1 MSRFLSLA
9 RRAPPRLRT
18 ARCILR
24 AGDEF
29 LMVVHS
35 GVRNFKRAH
44 WGLPGG
50 HIEYGEAPE
59 DAVRRELQEELRIAV
74 TDLGEVGDYRY
85 KGALHRVYTAAVA
98 PAIEWFDRAE
108 LLEVAWHPLDTIER
122 FAAEGRL
129 HAGYEAEAIRLLAR
143 STRRALGA

>member
-1 MSRFLSLA
+1 MSRLFS
-9 RRAPPRLRT
+9 RRSAPRLRT

-24 AGDEF
+24 SGDDF

-74 TDLGEVGDYRY
+74 PSLGEVGDYRY
-85 KGALHRVYTAAVA
+85 KGAFHRVYTAVVDRT
-98 PAIEWFDRAE
+98 IDWFDRGE
-108 LLEVAWHPLDTIER
+108 LLEVAWHPLEAIES
-122 FAAEGRL
+122 FAREQRL
-129 HAGYEAEAIRLLAR
+129 HAGYELDAIRLLALDSR
-143 STRRALGA
+143 QASTRY